1 MPRRKT
7 ATMAGFLMLAAPMLL
22 AAAPPGPSAGPSET
36 GARWI
41 TLGTMGGPIASADR
55 SQPANL
61 LLVGADAYLVD
72 CGDGSV
78 EQLAKAGVRL
88 PQVGAVVL
96 SHLHFDH
103 TAGLAAVLGLR
114 FQTNVTERLAIYG
127 PPGTRQLV
135 DGLLASMK
143 PAVEAGYGLPSEPS
157 SDPATMVEVHELDD
171 GSTFQLGRVA
181 VTVAR
186 NSHYSFASGSALERR
201 FQSFSFRFDAP
212 DRSIVY
218 TGDTGPSTAVERLA
232 RNADLLVSEMIDVPS
247 TVANVRRNTPG
258 MSDAALA
265 GLQEHL
271 SRHHLTSGQV
281 GQLAAR
287 AKVKAVVVT
296 HIVAPAASAGD
307 LLEYVAQISAP
318 FDGGVAIAADLDT
331 F

>member
-1 MPRRKT
+1 MPRRKS
-7 ATMAGFLMLAAPMLL
+7 MALAGLLTLTAPMLV
-22 AAAPPGPSAGPSET
+22 AATPTQPSAVLPGPR
-36 GARWI
+36 ARWI
-41 TLGTMGGPIASADR
+41 TLGTTGGPIASSDR

-72 CGDGSV
+72 CGDGTV

-88 PQVGAVVL
+88 PQVRALVL

-103 TAGLAAVLGLR
+103 TAGLAAMIGLR
-114 FQTNVTERLAIYG
+114 FQTNVAESLVIYG

-143 PAVEAGYGLPSEPS
+143 PAAEAGYGLPGAPS
-157 SDPATMVEVHELDD
+157 SDPALGIEVRELDD
-171 GSTFQLGRVA
+171 GSAFQLGRVA
-181 VTVAR
+181 VTTAR
-186 NSHYSFASGSALERR
+186 NSHYSFAPGSAPERR
-201 FQSFSFRFDAP
+201 FQSFSFRFEAP
-212 DRSIVY
+212 DRSIVF

-232 RNADLLVSEMIDVPS
+232 RNADLLVSEMIDVPG

-287 AKVKAVVVT
+287 ARVKAVVVT

-307 LLEYVAQISAP
+307 LLNYVAQISAP
-318 FDGGVAIAADLDT
+318 FDGGVVIAADLDA